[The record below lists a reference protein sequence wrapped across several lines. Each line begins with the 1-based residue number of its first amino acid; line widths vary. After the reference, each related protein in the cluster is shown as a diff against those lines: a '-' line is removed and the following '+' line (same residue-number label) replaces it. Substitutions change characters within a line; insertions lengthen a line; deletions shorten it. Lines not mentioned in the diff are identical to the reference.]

1 MPPKDRQ
8 VHLNLN
14 IKAGIPNANRAA
26 AVPNNLAA
34 RSQRGT
40 ATNNHVSTGPVPPRR
55 IVIRGPVNSQ
65 YPGKQLST
73 VDEKTPDLSEK
84 TA

>member
-40 ATNNHVSTGPVPPRR
+40 ATNNHVSTGPFLHV
-55 IVIRGPVNSQ
+55 G
-65 YPGKQLST
+65 
-73 VDEKTPDLSEK
+73 
-84 TA
+84 